1 MKKLFILLI
10 LIGFGIPAISLE
22 YDDESK
28 LSPAIQMQ
36 KSFEEQDRICKA
48 VASNFRMD
56 PKFAAYVRNSCS
68 LYTIDRERSITN
80 LFPTE
85 KRQFEDGDSRVET
98 AKFAIAK
105 DNAQIQYY
113 RQLADNYCQY
123 KEYKIAQ
130 KDSQACER
138 VETIFNS
145 YNSENIDI
153 DED

>member
-1 MKKLFILLI
+1 MKKLFLFILI
-10 LIGFGIPAISLE
+10 LGFCLPVISAE
-22 YDDESK
+22 YDDNSK
-28 LSPAIQMQ
+28 LSPTRQMQ

-56 PKFAAYVRNSCS
+56 PRFAAYVRNSCS
-68 LYTIDRERSITN
+68 LYTVDRERSITN

-113 RQLADNYCQY
+113 KQLADNYCQY

-130 KDSQACER
+130 KDPQACDRLEDIFESYDANDFE
-138 VETIFNS
+138 VE
-145 YNSENIDI
+145 D
-153 DED
+153 

>member
-1 MKKLFILLI
+1 MKKLFLLVLI
-10 LIGFGIPAISLE
+10 LGFCLPVISAE

-28 LSPAIQMQ
+28 LSPTRQMQ
-36 KSFEEQDRICKA
+36 RSFEEQDRICKA

-56 PKFAAYVRNSCS
+56 PRFAAYVRNSCS
-68 LYTIDRERSITN
+68 LYTVDRERSITN
-80 LFPTE
+80 LFPTA
-85 KRQFEDGDSRVET
+85 KRQFEEGDSRVET

-113 RQLADNYCQY
+113 KQLADNYCQY

-130 KDSQACER
+130 KDPQACDR
-138 VETIFNS
+138 VEEIFNS
-145 YNSENIDI
+145 YNSEDFEL